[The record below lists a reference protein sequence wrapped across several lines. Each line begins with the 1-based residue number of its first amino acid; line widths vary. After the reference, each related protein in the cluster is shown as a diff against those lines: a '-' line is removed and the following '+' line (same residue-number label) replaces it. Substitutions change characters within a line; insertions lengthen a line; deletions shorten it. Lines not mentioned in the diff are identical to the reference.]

1 MTNPRSMLNAN
12 WLSSPRLRANR
23 IKSHG
28 FPLRDAK
35 LVAGCWLSL
44 VASIEPRRSF
54 PPSFSEIRRSRSAIV
69 ATRSEMPSVGRTV
82 AYSTTS
88 MDNSFDS
95 GSAGSVRRNF
105 AHTSGNDEPST
116 CHASHANDSTAN
128 WYSPTHSAVDSG
140 SVTDSA
146 VTPAVTSTHS
156 REVDSAVDASR
167 VAPSV
172 DASLATAAKRA
183 GASLSPPNAAWNAT
197 HASTASVAIRGP
209 SSLVSE
215 NRSAACASGN
225 ESMDSISATC
235 AKSSSSLRS
244 ISATSRLGSSSFGS
258 GDASVRRPLHT
269 SSRRAHCAPT
279 VLAQSVSADPF
290 MA

>member
-1 MTNPRSMLNAN
+1 MTNPRNMLNAN
-12 WLSSPRLRANR
+12 WLSPPRLRTNR

-44 VASIEPRRSF
+44 VASIELRRSV

-128 WYSPTHSAVDSG
+128 WYSPTHSAVYSG
-140 SVTDSA
+140 SVTSA

-156 REVDSAVDASR
+156 REVDSAVDARR

-183 GASLSPPNAAWNAT
+183 AASLSPPRAAWNAT
-197 HASTASVAIRGP
+197 HASTASVAIRGL

-244 ISATSRLGSSSFGS
+244 MSATSRLGSSSFGS
-258 GDASVRRPLHT
+258 VDASVRRPLAT